1 VSPSDDSMRLSHPN
15 PDAAAASASILT
27 SRATAPLSIR
37 TWVKDA
43 FRGAPIAS
51 LVVLMAA
58 LLCAILAPWIA
69 PSDPIVGN
77 LAEALQP
84 PGISDHW
91 LGTDNQGRDIL
102 SRLIYGARISVTV
115 GVLAVFVAG
124 GVGTIMAVL
133 SGVFKGWVDGVLMRV
148 TDAFLALPFLMV
160 AVTVVSLL
168 GPSLLNVILVIG
180 LLRWMGYARVLRGEV
195 LKCAEMDFVR
205 LALVAGASRWRII
218 RRHIVP
224 NLINTLLVLG
234 TLELGVAVIAEAGLS
249 FLGLGV
255 PRPLPSWGT
264 MLAESQQYFYVAW
277 WLPVIPGIAITLL
290 VMASNLAGDWLRDR
304 TDPTRRQL

>member
-1 VSPSDDSMRLSHPN
+1 VSKVVTEVGEPSSPEMADRRAFASGVGAWLKEALR
-15 PDAAAASASILT
+15 DAPAL
-27 SRATAPLSIR
+27 
-37 TWVKDA
+37 
-43 FRGAPIAS
+43 S
-51 LVVLMAA
+51 LVVLTLAMSCA
-58 LLCAILAPWIA
+58 LFAPWIA
-69 PSDPIVGN
+69 PADPIVGH

-84 PGISDHW
+84 PGSSGHL
-91 LGTDNQGRDIL
+91 LGTDNQGRDLL

-115 GVLAVFVAG
+115 GILAVLVAG
-124 GVGTIMAVL
+124 GVGTFMAVL
-133 SGVFKGWVDGVLMRV
+133 SGVYKGWVEVILMRL
-148 TDAFLALPFLMV
+148 TDAFLALPFLMI
-160 AVTVVSLL
+160 AVTMVSLL

-195 LKCAEMDFVR
+195 LRLMEMDFVR

-218 RRHIVP
+218 RRHILP
-224 NLINTLLVLG
+224 NLFNTLLVLG

-277 WLPVIPGIAITLL
+277 WLPVIPGIAITCL
-290 VMASNLAGDWLRDR
+290 VMSSNLTGDWLRDR

>member
-1 VSPSDDSMRLSHPN
+1 MSESVGVSKLVTEVVEPAPPEQADHG
-15 PDAAAASASILT
+15 ASVLGIGAWLKE
-27 SRATAPLSIR
+27 AL
-37 TWVKDA
+37 
-43 FRGAPIAS
+43 RGAPTLS
-51 LVVLMAA
+51 LVVLTLAMICA
-58 LLCAILAPWIA
+58 LCAPWIA
-69 PSDPIVGN
+69 PADPIVGN
-77 LAEALQP
+77 LAESLQP
-84 PGISDHW
+84 PGSAGHL
-91 LGTDNQGRDIL
+91 LGTDNQGRDLL

-115 GVLAVFVAG
+115 GILAVFVAG
-124 GVGTIMAVL
+124 GVGTLMAVL
-133 SGVFKGWVDGVLMRV
+133 SGVYKGWVEVVLMRL
-148 TDAFLALPFLMV
+148 TDAFLALPFLMI

-195 LKCAEMDFVR
+195 LRLVEMDFVR

-218 RRHIVP
+218 RRHILP
-224 NLINTLLVLG
+224 NLLNTLLVLG

-277 WLPVIPGIAITLL
+277 WLPVIPGIAITFL
-290 VMASNLAGDWLRDR
+290 VMSSNLTGDWLRDR
-304 TDPTRRQL
+304 IDPTRRQL

>member
-1 VSPSDDSMRLSHPN
+1 VVGQATSAWRVSEWLRE
-15 PDAAAASASILT
+15 
-27 SRATAPLSIR
+27 
-37 TWVKDA
+37 A
-43 FRGAPIAS
+43 FRGAPMLS
-51 LVVLMAA
+51 LLVLAGA
-58 LLCAILAPWIA
+58 VICAIFAPWIA
-69 PSDPIVGN
+69 PTNPVVGE
-77 LAEALQP
+77 LGQALQP
-84 PGISDHW
+84 PGLAGHL

-133 SGVFKGWVDGVLMRV
+133 SGVFKGWMDVVLMRV

-195 LKCAEMDFVR
+195 LKLTEVDFVR

-218 RRHIVP
+218 RRHILP
-224 NLINTLLVLG
+224 NLVNTLLVLG

-290 VMASNLAGDWLRDR
+290 VMSSNLTGDWLRDR

>member
-1 VSPSDDSMRLSHPN
+1 MLGSGGVRKLATEVVEDVSPEM
-15 PDAAAASASILT
+15 AGQVVSASGVGAWL
-27 SRATAPLSIR
+27 
-37 TWVKDA
+37 KDA
-43 FRGAPIAS
+43 LRGAPTLS
-51 LVVLMAA
+51 LVVLTLATVCA
-58 LLCAILAPWIA
+58 LFAPWIA
-69 PSDPIVGN
+69 PADPIVGD
-77 LAEALQP
+77 LAESLQP
-84 PGISDHW
+84 PGSAGHP
-91 LGTDNQGRDIL
+91 LGTDNQGRDLL

-115 GVLAVFVAG
+115 GILAVFVAG

-133 SGVFKGWVDGVLMRV
+133 SGAYHGWVDVVLMRI
-148 TDAFLALPFLMV
+148 TDAFLALPFLMI

-195 LKCAEMDFVR
+195 LRLMETDFVR
-205 LALVAGASRWRII
+205 LALVAGGSRWRII
-218 RRHIVP
+218 RRHILP
-224 NLINTLLVLG
+224 NLVNTLLVLG

-277 WLPVIPGIAITLL
+277 WLPVIPGIAVTLL
-290 VMASNLAGDWLRDR
+290 VMSSNLTGDWLRDR
-304 TDPTRRQL
+304 IDPTRRQL

>member
-1 VSPSDDSMRLSHPN
+1 VSKLGLEAVESLP
-15 PDAAAASASILT
+15 PDIASEAASPRGISAWIKEAL
-27 SRATAPLSIR
+27 
-37 TWVKDA
+37 
-43 FRGAPIAS
+43 RGAPKLS
-51 LVVLMAA
+51 LAVLTLAV
-58 LLCAILAPWIA
+58 LCALFAPWLAPA
-69 PSDPIVGN
+69 DPIVGN
-77 LAEALQP
+77 LADSLQP
-84 PGISDHW
+84 PGSTGHL
-91 LGTDNQGRDIL
+91 LGTDNQGRDLL
-102 SRLIYGARISVTV
+102 SRIIYGARISVTV

-124 GVGTIMAVL
+124 GVGTVMAVL
-133 SGVFKGWVDGVLMRV
+133 SGVYKGWVDLVLMRL
-148 TDAFLALPFLMV
+148 TDAFLALPFLMI

-195 LKCAEMDFVR
+195 LRLMEMDFVR

-218 RRHIVP
+218 LRHIVP

-264 MLAESQQYFYVAW
+264 MLAESQQYFYIAW
-277 WLPVIPGIAITLL
+277 WLPVIPGVAITLL
-290 VMASNLAGDWLRDR
+290 VMASNLTGDWLRDR
-304 TDPTRRQL
+304 TDPTRRQI

>member
-1 VSPSDDSMRLSHPN
+1 VRKLVTEVVEPAAPEMAGHAVPAAGVSVWL
-15 PDAAAASASILT
+15 
-27 SRATAPLSIR
+27 
-37 TWVKDA
+37 KEA
-43 FRGAPIAS
+43 FRGAPRLS
-51 LVVLMAA
+51 LVVLTLAMICA
-58 LLCAILAPWIA
+58 LCAPWIA
-69 PSDPIVGN
+69 PEDPIVGN
-77 LAEALQP
+77 LAESLQP
-84 PGISDHW
+84 PGSTGHL
-91 LGTDNQGRDIL
+91 LGTDNQGRDLL

-115 GVLAVFVAG
+115 GILAVFVAG
-124 GVGTIMAVL
+124 GVGTLMAVL
-133 SGVFKGWVDGVLMRV
+133 SGVYKGWMEVVLMRL
-148 TDAFLALPFLMV
+148 TDAFLALPFLMI

-195 LKCAEMDFVR
+195 LQLVEMDFVR

-218 RRHIVP
+218 RRHILP
-224 NLINTLLVLG
+224 NLLNTLLVLG

-290 VMASNLAGDWLRDR
+290 VMSSNLTGDWLRDR

>member
-1 VSPSDDSMRLSHPN
+1 VRKLGLEALEPLP
-15 PDAAAASASILT
+15 PAVAGEAAPTQGLGA
-27 SRATAPLSIR
+27 
-37 TWVKDA
+37 WVKEVL
-43 FRGAPIAS
+43 RGAPKIS
-51 LVVLMAA
+51 LTILTLAV
-58 LLCAILAPWIA
+58 LCALFAPWLAPA
-69 PSDPIVGN
+69 DPIVGN
-77 LAEALQP
+77 LADSLQP
-84 PGISDHW
+84 PGSAGHL
-91 LGTDNQGRDIL
+91 LGTDNQGRDLL
-102 SRLIYGARISVTV
+102 SRIIYGARISVTV

-133 SGVFKGWVDGVLMRV
+133 SGVYKGWVDVVLMRL
-148 TDAFLALPFLMV
+148 TDAFLALPFLMI

-195 LKCAEMDFVR
+195 LRLMERDFVR

-218 RRHIVP
+218 LRHILP

-264 MLAESQQYFYVAW
+264 MLAESQQYFYIAW

-290 VMASNLAGDWLRDR
+290 VMASNLTGDWLRDR

>member
-1 VSPSDDSMRLSHPN
+1 VRKLVTEVVEPAAPEMAGHAVPAAGVSVWL
-15 PDAAAASASILT
+15 
-27 SRATAPLSIR
+27 
-37 TWVKDA
+37 KEA
-43 FRGAPIAS
+43 FRGAPRLS
-51 LVVLMAA
+51 LVVLTLAMICA
-58 LLCAILAPWIA
+58 LCAPWIA
-69 PSDPIVGN
+69 PEDPIVGN
-77 LAEALQP
+77 LAESLQP
-84 PGISDHW
+84 PGSTGHL
-91 LGTDNQGRDIL
+91 LGTDNQGRDLL

-115 GVLAVFVAG
+115 GILAVFVAG
-124 GVGTIMAVL
+124 GVGTLMAVL
-133 SGVFKGWVDGVLMRV
+133 SGVYKGWVEVVLMRL
-148 TDAFLALPFLMV
+148 TDAFLALPFLMI

-195 LKCAEMDFVR
+195 LRLVEMDFVR

-218 RRHIVP
+218 RRHILP
-224 NLINTLLVLG
+224 NLLNTLLVLG

-290 VMASNLAGDWLRDR
+290 VMSSNLTGDWLRDR